1 MPKTR
6 AAAKTGLRVQ
16 PRLAGLVRDGGDYGG
31 VNASA
36 AEALRPRLFGRV
48 HVRTG
53 LAAGGRPLPDNVGAE
68 NPLILKRSVHGDGF
82 FVIFSQINLLLLKF
96 GFSASA
102 GEAQERIRIFQET

>member
-1 MPKTR
+1 YTTLFR
-6 AAAKTGLRVQ
+6 A
-16 PRLAGLVRDGGDYGG
+16 GG

-36 AEALRPRLFGRV
+36 AEALGPRLFGRV

-53 LAAGGRPLPDNVGAE
+53 LTAGGRPLPDNVGAE

-102 GEAQERIRIFQET
+102 GEAQEQIGRASCRERVWIWVVGEV